1 MDTILVCGV
10 GGITGNAVLTAL
22 ARRGLTTR
30 ALVHHESRRQGAL
43 DSGAAEVVVAD
54 YGDEPA
60 MTAAMTGCQAVYFV
74 APVYQEAEL
83 QWVQTALSAAAA
95 AGTTRFVY
103 HSVLH
108 SYTPSMPHHRR
119 KAESEVAVRA
129 SALIWTI
136 VQPAMYAQTV
146 LRVRARSSTDTI
158 LVPYDPDARFCV
170 IDVDDVAECIA
181 QILTTAGHDFAGYE
195 LAGPQVETFRQMA
208 NMLNA
213 ELGEAR
219 VVTRSEPAAGALPPA
234 WTDRQRADYAA
245 MCAEY
250 DAHGLLGS
258 GNITAWLLGRPA
270 TPFVDVVR
278 RELVPSQ
285 LQGAPS

>member
-1 MDTILVCGV
+1 MATVLVCGV
-10 GGITGNAVLTAL
+10 GGITGNAVLRAVV
-22 ARRGLTTR
+22 RRGLTAR
-30 ALVHHESRRQGAL
+30 ALVHTESRRQAAL
-43 DSGAAEVVVAD
+43 DLGAAEVAVAD

-60 MTAAMTGCQAVYFV
+60 MTAAMAGCQAVYFV

-83 QWVQTALSAAAA
+83 QWVQTALNAAAA

-129 SALIWTI
+129 SALDWTI

-146 LRVRARSSTDTI
+146 LRIRARSSPGSI

-170 IDVDDVAECIA
+170 IDVADVADCVA
-181 QILTTAGHDFAGYE
+181 QVLTTAGHDFAGYE
-195 LAGPQVETFRQMA
+195 LAGPEVQTFRQMA
-208 NMLNA
+208 AMLNV
-213 ELGEAR
+213 ELGESR
-219 VVTRSEPAAGALPPA
+219 VVTRSEPGAGALPPA
-234 WTDRQRADYAA
+234 WTVQQRAEYAA

-258 GNITAWLLGRPA
+258 GNITSWLLGRPA
-270 TPFVDVVR
+270 TSFVDVVR
-278 RELVPSQ
+278 RELVSSQ